1 MTFIKDPERFE
12 KIAAGIQSYLI
23 SAAILVGGAWTLYT
37 FSSQLQV
44 QNARAQLT
52 KLQRELEA
60 EPRLEISLDARQ
72 LDSQSKDARYVVG
85 TLTVKNV
92 GNGDTSLAL
101 DGKPIKIFKVVVDS
115 TGEGWTLVR
124 ELGFRSSERATL
136 SGLMCH
142 ANSTSGWSFITDVRE
157 PGLYVVKFS
166 ATRKPDE
173 AAKVV
178 RAGTKAWSNVR
189 IQWATSRY
197 LEVK

>member
-1 MTFIKDPERFE
+1 MTFIEDPERFE
-12 KIAAGIQSYLI
+12 KVAAGIQSYLI
-23 SAAILVGGAWTLYT
+23 SAAILVGGVWTLYT

-72 LDSQSKDARYVVG
+72 LDSQERSARYIVG
-85 TLTVKNV
+85 TLMVKNV
-92 GNGDTSLAL
+92 GNGDTAL
-101 DGKPIKIFKVVVDS
+101 VFDGSPIKIFKVTVDS
-115 TGEGWTLVR
+115 SGESWALVR
-124 ELGFRSSERATL
+124 ELGLRSNERATL

-142 ANSTSGWSFITDVRE
+142 ANSTRGWSFIADVGE
-157 PGLYVVKFS
+157 SGLYVVKFS
-166 ATRKPDE
+166 AARKPNE

-178 RAGTKAWSNVR
+178 RAGSKTWSGMR
-189 IQWATSRY
+189 IQWATSHY